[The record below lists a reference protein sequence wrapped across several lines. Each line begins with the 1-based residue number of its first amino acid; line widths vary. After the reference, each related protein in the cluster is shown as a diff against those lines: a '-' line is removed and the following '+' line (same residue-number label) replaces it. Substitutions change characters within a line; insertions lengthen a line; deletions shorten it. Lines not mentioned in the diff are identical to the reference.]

1 MVEFKRNP
9 VSLTFGVEAEFQILD
24 QHSLDLVPRAE
35 ELLSQTSVKSLS
47 KELFKSTIELVSP
60 VCQQISEMDKFFA
73 SSYATLQQESRPLNL
88 CFAATGTH
96 PFAHYSERQ
105 VTPTPRYH
113 ALLEQKSRWLLRRTA
128 VYGTH
133 IHLGMRSGDE
143 CIRFHNFFLRFVPHL
158 IALSASSPYWHG
170 LDTDLAACRPTM
182 FESFPTG
189 AIPYHFKTWEEYQNL
204 VEKMLRFGSIRDL
217 KDIWWDVRPS
227 PEQGTLEIRICDS
240 IASRMELLAI
250 VAFIQM
256 LGYWFED
263 HQDDENANLSPPLWV
278 LRENKWRALKDGMEA
293 FYILP
298 DTSESCNLK
307 DEITNWLQVL
317 VPYYAERNAL
327 KYHEDLLSILNIGN
341 SSSRQRKKYRETS
354 SLEAVAR
361 MNVDEFSS
369 GRPAF

>member
-1 MVEFKRNP
+1 MVEFKSNP

-24 QHSLDLVPRAE
+24 QQSLNLVPRAQ
-35 ELLSQTSVKSLS
+35 ELLSKTALKGLS

-60 VCQQISEMDKFFA
+60 LCQHVGEMDKFFE
-73 SSYATLQQESRPLNL
+73 SSYSILQQEGRQLNL

-105 VTPTPRYH
+105 VTSTPRYE

-133 IHLGMRSGDE
+133 IHLGMHSGDE

-204 VEKMLRFGSIRDL
+204 VEKMLRFGSIQDL

-227 PEQGTLEIRICDS
+227 PEHGTLEIRICDS

-256 LGYWFED
+256 LGYWFDD
-263 HQDDENANLSPPLWV
+263 HQADEHANLSPPLWV

-298 DTSESCNLK
+298 DTSGSCNLK

-341 SSSRQRKKYRETS
+341 SSSRQRRKYKETS
-354 SLEAVAR
+354 SLEAVAK